1 MGKVNRGLIVTD
13 SFVFNGRVK
22 DPPSGGI
29 FTKGLYLNMNIQ
41 LGTASVSVVEL
52 WSKKILSCMELWSNF
67 QW

>member
-52 WSKKILSCMELWSNF
+52 
-67 QW
+67 